1 MMLCFS
7 AFYMA
12 GKCERPKFSVLRN
25 AYELCEHGQVAQ
37 LLKGLISL
45 SVKWKM
51 ILEPQECF
59 M

>member
-1 MMLCFS
+1 MMLCFR

-45 SVKWKM
+45 SVK
-51 ILEPQECF
+51 
-59 M
+59 